1 MTDTRRRVEIFI
13 GPIACS
19 CAGGPSPAR
28 QEKLTRALALKNA
41 LEKDG
46 RFDVRAWRLGE
57 DEEYEEGIRALRTYL
72 EGAGEDELAE
82 NLGFSVNNATP
93 SVAVD
98 GKLEYLGDAPTTER
112 FLAELRKVSAEDRK
126 ETP

>member
-1 MTDTRRRVEIFI
+1 VTDTRRRVEIFI

-57 DEEYEEGIRALRTYL
+57 DEEYEEGIRALRT
-72 EGAGEDELAE
+72 
-82 NLGFSVNNATP
+82 
-93 SVAVD
+93 VD
-98 GKLEYLGDAPTTER
+98 GKLEYLGDAPTT
-112 FLAELRKVSAEDRK
+112 
-126 ETP
+126 